1 MNMSYYEEETQVK
14 AYDSKLMKRLMSYAK
29 KYWAFFAAAIL
40 LLVAVTVIDLLKPYF
55 IKIAIDDYLNGYQK
69 PMITY
74 EASSGVEGVEFEG
87 RIYKRVESV
96 PEEIPEDRVFFI
108 DYVDN
113 IPYLVNGIVEPEM
126 MGSAT
131 VAEISEESRQYQLHY
146 GDSIILEA
154 RRLDRNEVKIFRS
167 KDLNAMKTIGI
178 IFILAI
184 IAGFLFNFLQ
194 TYVLNYVGQTIIFNI
209 RQEIFSH
216 IQKMPIAFFD
226 KNPVGRLVTRV
237 TNDTETLNDMYTNVL
252 VSLLKDFCILVGV
265 IIIMFSMNMVLA
277 LIIIGAIPVVVLVT
291 VFFRKNA
298 RKAYR
303 RIRVALARINTVLSE
318 NISGMR
324 VIQIFDRQ
332 KEKLEEFKKTNKEY
346 YKATMGEV
354 VVSGVFRPLIEL
366 ISSATIAALL
376 WFGGIRVLDGT
387 LQFGVL
393 FAFVDYVG
401 QFFHP
406 INDMAEKYNILQ
418 AAMASSERIF
428 GILDTP
434 GEPDEGSIEMDKDRI
449 KGDIEFK
456 NVWFAY
462 NDDEWVLKDVSFKV
476 PAGKT
481 LAIVGATGAGKTSII
496 NLLNRFYEIRKGQ
509 ILMDGIDIRQI
520 KKKSLRENV
529 GMVLQDVFLFSGTVM
544 ENIRLNEDRISDEEV
559 KKASAYVNADG
570 FIQGLPNGYDEEVK
584 ERGATFS
591 AGQRQLLAFA
601 RALAFD
607 PSILILDEAT
617 ANIDTETELL
627 IQDALA
633 KLTRNRTTIV
643 IAHRLST
650 IQHADNI
657 IVLHKG
663 RIREMGNHQ
672 ELLAKRG
679 MYYNLYKL
687 QYEGNRA

>member
-1 MNMSYYEEETQVK
+1 MSYYEEETQVK

-194 TYVLNYVGQTIIFNI
+194 TYILNYVGQTIIFNI

-265 IIIMFSMNMVLA
+265 IIIMFSMNTVLA

>member
-1 MNMSYYEEETQVK
+1 MSYYEEETQVK

-584 ERGATFS
+584 ERGSTFS

-627 IQDALA
+627 IQDALT

>member
-1 MNMSYYEEETQVK
+1 MSYYEEETQVK

-113 IPYLVNGIVEPEM
+113 IHYLVNGIVEPEM

-265 IIIMFSMNMVLA
+265 IIIMFSMNTVLA